1 MGIGPDELSFWQE
14 EWSAYKRTARL
25 TEAQEIRDQLTN
37 CCTDEVHRDLFR
49 SLGSSQEREILC
61 GKDTR
66 LGNVLMV
73 DCTGTACQEKVSYA
87 EQEILNILVKG
98 LHDGETKE
106 EVLTHR

>member
-1 MGIGPDELSFWQE
+1 MRCKGTSSGPSG
-14 EWSAYKRTARL
+14 RPR
-25 TEAQEIRDQLTN
+25 N
-37 CCTDEVHRDLFR
+37 V
-49 SLGSSQEREILC
+49 ILC

-66 LGNVLMV
+66 LGNVLTV

-87 EQEILNILVKG
+87 EQEILNTLVKG